1 VGWYV
6 TALVVVVLLALYGS
20 WTARRLDRLH
30 ARIDAT
36 GAGLDAQLRHR
47 ALTAARL
54 ADSASVPR
62 EVVAAVAPPALVA
75 AEVTGLGHDREAAEN
90 ALSRALQEVDDRL
103 PPDAPEVAAMV
114 DAVTRA
120 TFARRFHNDA
130 VRDALVVRR
139 RWVVRLMHL
148 AGHAP
153 RPTYFE
159 VDDSPLTIAGDSV
172 VAAPY
177 D

>member
-1 VGWYV
+1 V
-6 TALVVVVLLALYGS
+6 LVVLYGS

-36 GAGLDAQLRHR
+36 AAGLDAQLKHR
-47 ALTAARL
+47 ATTAALLVDDGRL
-54 ADSASVPR
+54 ARD
-62 EVVAAVAPPALVA
+62 AVAVLAPAAATA
-75 AEVTGLGHDREAAEN
+75 AEATGLGHDREVAEN
-90 ALSRALQEVDDRL
+90 ALSRALQDVAPVL
-103 PPDAPEVAAMV
+103 QPALPEVSALI
-114 DAVTRA
+114 DATTRA

-139 RWVVRLMHL
+139 RWVVRLLHL

-153 RPTYFE
+153 RPSYFE
-159 VDDSPLTIAGDSV
+159 VDDAPLAIASTSV
-172 VAAPY
+172 VSAPY

>member
-1 VGWYV
+1 LYV
-6 TALVVVVLLALYGS
+6 AALVVAVLLALYGS

-36 GAGLDAQLRHR
+36 AAGLDAQLRHR
-47 ALTAARL
+47 AATAALL
-54 ADSASVPR
+54 ADSGAVPR
-62 EVVAAVAPPALVA
+62 EVVVTLAGPAMLA
-75 AEVTGLGHDREAAEN
+75 AEATGLGHDREVREN
-90 ALSRALQEVDDRL
+90 ALSRALQDVADAL
-103 PPDAPEVAAMV
+103 PPGRPETVAMV

-159 VDDSPLTIAGDSV
+159 VDDTPLTIANAPV
-172 VAAPY
+172 VSAPY